1 MTQKGERSKPLMLTI
16 TSLIIVLSLL
26 FGGTGAA
33 VLVAQDSLPGD
44 ALYMVKTAG
53 EDAQFRLTVGP
64 ETKLELALKFA
75 NRRIAE
81 ASAFAEKGKVYTQ
94 QEIKEI
100 EELLADSLKDA
111 LLAAMAM
118 DDPAVGLSKLR
129 THVFM
134 WEEDYKRLQDG
145 MPIDAPAHQ
154 VRNVIRNMRILL
166 DGAVEN
172 PLQFKAEFQSRF
184 GMKLQELDL
193 LATAV
198 VEDSLPVEEPVVEE
212 KAGQHIKAG
221 EEKGYG
227 PGPEEAQFA
236 PKNGGDETPFE
247 FKGGDGETGGPGSG
261 EPSGSG
267 SGNQNQGSSGN
278 QNQSGKQP

>member
-1 MTQKGERSKPLMLTI
+1 MLAI
-16 TSLIIVLSLL
+16 TSVIIVLSLL

-33 VLVAQDSLPGD
+33 MLVAQDSLPGD
-44 ALYMVKTAG
+44 GFYKIKTAG

-64 ETKLELALKFA
+64 EAKLELALKFA

-81 ASAFAEKGKVYTQ
+81 ASAFAEKGKVYTR
-94 QEIKEI
+94 QEIIEI
-100 EELLADSLKDA
+100 EELLADNLKDA

-118 DDPAVGLSKLR
+118 DDPQVGLTKLR
-129 THVFM
+129 IHVLM
-134 WEEDYKRLQDG
+134 WEEDYKRVQDG
-145 MPIDAPAHQ
+145 MPTDAPAHQ
-154 VRNVIRNMRILL
+154 VRNVVRNASMLIEE
-166 DGAVEN
+166 AVEN
-172 PLQFKAEFQSRF
+172 PLQFRAEFQNRF

-193 LATAV
+193 LTTAD

-212 KAGQHIKAG
+212 KPGQQIKAG

-236 PKNGGDETPFE
+236 PKNSGVETPFE
-247 FKGGDGETGGPGSG
+247 FKGGDEEAGGPGPG
-261 EPSGSG
+261 EPSSSG
-267 SGNQNQGSSGN
+267 NDNQNQGSSGN